1 MSGKVTKH
9 DVGKR
14 VMVEKKGEVF
24 VALLCSLRTPPTRSL
39 TPPSFFV
46 VICVDDFQKK
56 RKVSH

>member
-24 VALLCSLRTPPTRSL
+24 VALLFSLRTPPTRSL
-39 TPPSFFV
+39 PLPLFLRRNFV
-46 VICVDDFQKK
+46 NDFQKNEK
-56 RKVSH
+56 SH